1 MKQTLLFPL
10 LRCFSFVVAS
20 AATTVSWGASAAAEP
35 QPTLPVDILLN
46 SVSACATNWKGE
58 PEMRIKYT
66 FQSRDNAWVLA
77 GSENRKNGGQ
87 DAFSYYYWRNL
98 DTGDLEVVFF
108 RPNLPKT
115 PRVALDETLHVIRS
129 KKGPM
134 MVSPVFPIEGQGTFE
149 VGGMRFEYEGRNYQ
163 CIRSGAGFFQSYPGM
178 LKIKYPK
185 SVSIASLVL
194 VDDKGC
200 LLSFSPAL
208 RTPGES
214 VFTLLGG
221 KEYTGK
227 AQLEVTLSQKDETL
241 AIPLHE
247 TLSLG
252 SVPELAEQRKNARNS
267 GLPPLPAAVKQTSAS
282 TAELEFEGVCVMNQ
296 NNVLKEKGCAVKFA
310 ARVPGGLIVECDS
323 CPVKGRDAEGN
334 EMTGFLEG
342 YPHREGDGERF
353 RVSVN
358 FPRLPKGDWIE
369 LDAVLQGIKAKKLRV
384 CEPVALAA
392 DKEGEFMAGEV
403 TFTYGNHEEMLKG
416 RELEWNENCLVMSF
430 PVSDCV
436 DKIEL
441 RGADGR
447 DIENLKVTTMK
458 SIDLQTEIHFY
469 EFKKGK
475 PKDVYAVVT
484 LREDPEPCL
493 VRLKK
498 KVGLAGFLETEEK

>member
-1 MKQTLLFPL
+1 
-10 LRCFSFVVAS
+10 
-20 AATTVSWGASAAAEP
+20 
-35 QPTLPVDILLN
+35 
-46 SVSACATNWKGE
+46 
-58 PEMRIKYT
+58 MRIKYT
-66 FQSRDNAWVLA
+66 FHSRDNAWVLA
-77 GSENRKNGGQ
+77 GSEDRKNGGQ
-87 DAFSYYYWRNL
+87 DAFSYYYWRNS
-98 DTGDLEVVFF
+98 DTGDLEVAFF
-108 RPNLPKT
+108 RPNLPKS

-129 KKGPM
+129 KKGPT
-134 MVSPVFPIEGQGTFE
+134 MVSPVFTIEGSGAFE
-149 VGGMRFEYEGRNYQ
+149 VGGMRFEYEGRDYQ
-163 CIRSGAGFFQSYPGM
+163 CIRTEGGFRIYTGM

-194 VDDKGC
+194 VNGKGS
-200 LLSFSPAL
+200 LLSCSPAL
-208 RTPGES
+208 RIPGES
-214 VFTLLGG
+214 VFNIFGG

-252 SVPELAEQRKNARNS
+252 SVPELAEQRKNACNS
-267 GLPPLPAAVKQTSAS
+267 ELQATVS
-282 TAELEFEGVCVMNQ
+282 TAELEFEGAFVTNQ
-296 NNVLKEKGCAVKFA
+296 NTVLKEKGCTVKFA
-310 ARVPGGLIVECDS
+310 ARVPGGLIVDCDS
-323 CPVKGRDAEGN
+323 CPVKGYDAEGN
-334 EMTGFLEG
+334 EMTGILEG

-353 RVSVN
+353 RGSVF
-358 FPRLPKGDWIE
+358 FPNLPKGDWIE
-369 LDAVLQGIKAKKLRV
+369 LEAVLQGIKAKKLRV

-392 DKEGEFMAGEV
+392 DKQGAFVAGEM

-498 KVGLAGFLETEEK
+498 KIGLAGFLETEEK